1 MSRSAPRSALF
12 GVFALLA
19 ATLFWAGNYVVGAA
33 AVEAISPLDLTA
45 MRWVIA
51 LIPLVLLA
59 QLIERPN
66 WRAVARAWPVMVLP
80 ALFGLIGYNLLLY
93 SALEHTTA
101 VNASLINA
109 FNPAL
114 ISVAALVFLRQ
125 PITRAGVFGI
135 LLALIGVLWILS
147 GGDPLTLLDDGFG
160 AGDLLMIGAIAVW
173 TVYTLLGRRRTG
185 IPPLTATAVQ
195 ALIGVI
201 VLAPF
206 VLLSGGPHIP
216 TDPGPLWALVF
227 IGLFPSVA
235 SYGLWN
241 MALTA
246 IPPARAGVFL
256 NLITVFTV
264 LISLTLGEQISLAQ
278 VVGGVAVL
286 GGVVL
291 TNLEVFRR
299 HP

>member
-216 TDPGPLWALVF
+216 TDHGPLWALVF